1 MGLGK
6 GDVLLLLPLSLFT
19 TPPMTSSQLLCLCQ
33 HGGCRDSLSL
43 LHSKDIVTNKCE
55 HYFEALFAFLGG
67 SMLWTKSNG
76 LACFQDLDIPLF
88 ANQGWWCLKV
98 SGGSLLMTITFII
111 TAINVRPIIRLDG
124 SIYRGGG
131 MLGGDAVRL
140 ERKVIPVIAPPTGS
154 GHCTFTSWPGK
165 SAIYF
170 PIYAY
175 STLHTTFIV
184 MKGIRPTNQVQC
196 ANRMNKR
203 IG

>member
-1 MGLGK
+1 MKGLFKGKFYLVNIVLVGQLKKVLINEMGLGK

-88 ANQGWWCLKV
+88 ANQG
-98 SGGSLLMTITFII
+98 
-111 TAINVRPIIRLDG
+111 
-124 SIYRGGG
+124 
-131 MLGGDAVRL
+131 
-140 ERKVIPVIAPPTGS
+140 
-154 GHCTFTSWPGK
+154 
-165 SAIYF
+165 
-170 PIYAY
+170 
-175 STLHTTFIV
+175 
-184 MKGIRPTNQVQC
+184 
-196 ANRMNKR
+196 
-203 IG
+203 